1 MTKEFLAE
9 HGLEECSTQF
19 DNELEE
25 YQKLVNSTET
35 VDELEEMEKTRNDLY
50 EVLSK
55 NSGHSME
62 EIIDMCEHGD
72 KWMKASEA
80 IELGFA
86 DGIIT
91 KKS

>member
-1 MTKEFLAE
+1 
-9 HGLEECSTQF
+9 
-19 DNELEE
+19 
-25 YQKLVNSTET
+25 
-35 VDELEEMEKTRNDLY
+35 MEKTRNDLY

-72 KWMKASEA
+72 RWMKASEA